1 VVERLYD
8 WCMFEDVVTA
18 LRERPLPV
26 DRDVVLE
33 LLAVVDAAAVAL
45 NDALDGFD
53 EAGLWRDEHAPSLL
67 AWLKTLGRR
76 SPADAARVCRR
87 MARVRSMPHV
97 HAAWLAG
104 RLSSGHVDA
113 VVRNVSGR
121 TAALFAEGEAERV
134 DTMTRLSVEHTAALM
149 RHWAAAAR
157 DRLQPDPADG
167 EPADDVEPGEVW
179 ASKTLDG
186 RMVLN
191 GDLDPETA
199 ETVETALRL
208 ADSGDTAMSAA
219 QRRCEA
225 LGALCQSF
233 LDHNQKPA
241 AEPKPGRRAARP
253 HLNLIVRPDGKGE
266 TEDGVPVPKSMIE
279 RLACDAIVNVVGVD
293 EHGNVLFYGRDRRTA
308 TDAQYRALVVRDRGC
323 RFPDCHRPAWWCDA
337 HHVNWWEHGGPTDI
351 DNLVLLCRH
360 HHSVLHR
367 ERCDTKLLPDG
378 TYEVTF
384 PDGHTKR
391 SRPPDDPKLRR
402 LFEP

>member
-1 VVERLYD
+1 
-8 WCMFEDVVTA
+8 MFEDVVTA

-26 DRDVVLE
+26 DRAVVLE
-33 LLAVVDAAAVAL
+33 LLEVVDAASVAL

-53 EAGLWRDEHAPSLL
+53 EAGLWQAEHAPSLV
-67 AWLKTLGRR
+67 AWLKTIGRR
-76 SPADAARVCRR
+76 SAADASRVCRR
-87 MARVRSMPHV
+87 MHRVRSMPHV
-97 HAAWLAG
+97 HGAWLEG

-113 VVRNVSGR
+113 VVANVSDR
-121 TAALFAEGEAERV
+121 TAGLFAEGEAERV
-134 DTMTRLSVEHTAALM
+134 EAMTHLSVEHTAALM

-157 DRLQPDPADG
+157 DRLQPDPGDG
-167 EPADDVEPGEVW
+167 DGDPDDELGELW

-191 GDLDPETA
+191 GDLDSDTA

-208 ADSGDTAMSAA
+208 ADCGDRNLTPA
-219 QRRCEA
+219 QRRCQA
-225 LGALCQSF
+225 LGTLCQSF
-233 LDHNQKPA
+233 LDRNDKPA

-253 HLNLIVRPDGKGE
+253 HLKVIVRPDGRGE

-279 RLACDAIVNVVGVD
+279 RLACDAVMNTVAVD
-293 EHGNVLFYGRDRRTA
+293 DGHVLFYGRDRRTA
-308 TDAQYRALVVRDRGC
+308 TDAQFNALVVRDRGC

-351 DNLVLLCRH
+351 DNMVLLCRH

-367 ERCDTKLLPDG
+367 HRYETKLLPDG
-378 TYEVTF
+378 TYQVTF
-384 PDGHTKR
+384 PDGTTKR